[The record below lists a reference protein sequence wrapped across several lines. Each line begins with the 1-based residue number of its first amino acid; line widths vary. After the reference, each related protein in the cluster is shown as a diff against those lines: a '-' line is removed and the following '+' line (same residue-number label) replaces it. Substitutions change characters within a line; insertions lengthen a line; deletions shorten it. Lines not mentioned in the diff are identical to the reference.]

1 MSLAAFIPIKRD
13 ANMIRILLV
22 EDHVLFQE
30 SLGRLLDTQPDM
42 SVVGGATTVVEAVV
56 KARELKPDVI
66 LMDFTLPDG
75 TGVEATRKILDD
87 LPATKIIF
95 LTIHEDNE
103 NIFEAIRHGAV
114 GYLPKNVT
122 SSRLLGY
129 LRGLEHGEVA
139 MQPEFTARILK
150 EFASL
155 PVRGD
160 INEEDTTRLT
170 PRQREILRELK
181 TGASNRQIAA
191 RLVISEQTV
200 KNHVSRVLK
209 KLNIKSRHE
218 LS

>member
-1 MSLAAFIPIKRD
+1 M
-13 ANMIRILLV
+13 RILLV
-22 EDHVLFQE
+22 EDHILFQE
-30 SLGRLLDTQPDM
+30 SLGRLLDSQSDM
-42 SVVGGATTVVEAVV
+42 TVVGGATSVEEAVA
-56 KARELKPDVI
+56 KARQFKPDVI

-75 TGVEATRKILDD
+75 TGVEATESILAE
-87 LPATKIIF
+87 LPATRVIF
-95 LTIHEDNE
+95 LTIHEEDQK
-103 NIFEAIRHGAV
+103 IFEAIRHGAV

-129 LRGLEHGEVA
+129 LRGLERGEVA
-139 MQPEFTARILK
+139 IQPDFTARILK
-150 EFASL
+150 EFANM
-155 PVRGD
+155 PIRED
-160 INEEDTTRLT
+160 KTDEDTSRLT

-181 TGASNRQIAA
+181 RGATNRQIAA

>member
-1 MSLAAFIPIKRD
+1 M
-13 ANMIRILLV
+13 RILLV
-22 EDHVLFQE
+22 EDHILFQE
-30 SLGRLLDTQPDM
+30 SLGRLLDAQPDM
-42 SVVGGATTVVEAVV
+42 SVVGGATSVAEAIG

-75 TGVEATRKILDD
+75 TGLDATQAILAER
-87 LPATKIIF
+87 PSTKIIF
-95 LTIHEDNE
+95 LTIHEDDE
-103 NIFEAIRHGAV
+103 KIFDAIRHGAV

-129 LRGLEHGEVA
+129 LRGLDRGEVA
-139 MQPEFTARILK
+139 IQPEFTARILK
-150 EFASL
+150 EFAHM

-160 INEEDTTRLT
+160 KTDEDLSKLT

-181 TGASNRQIAA
+181 TGATNRQIAA

-209 KLNIKSRHE
+209 KLNVKSRHE

>member
-1 MSLAAFIPIKRD
+1 M
-13 ANMIRILLV
+13 RILLV
-22 EDHVLFQE
+22 EDHILFQE
-30 SLGRLLDTQPDM
+30 SLGRLLDAQPDM
-42 SVVGGATTVVEAVV
+42 SVVGGAGSVVQAIL
-56 KARELKPDVI
+56 KAREFKPDII

-75 TGVEATRKILDD
+75 TGVEATKAILAE

-95 LTIHEDNE
+95 LTIHEEDQR
-103 NIFEAIRHGAV
+103 IFEAIRHGAV

-129 LRGLEHGEVA
+129 LRGLERGEVA

-150 EFASL
+150 EFAKR
-155 PVRGD
+155 PVRED
-160 INEEDTTRLT
+160 IADEDTSRLT
-170 PRQREILRELK
+170 PRQREILQELK

-218 LS
+218 LG